1 MVKELV
7 DYVCS
12 KGSVGTSLDDQ
23 LVILTS
29 IGGW

>member
-1 MVKELV
+1 MVNEIV

-12 KGSVGTSLDDQ
+12 KGSVGTFLDGQ
-23 LVILTS
+23 CVKLTS